1 MRRQIAPNRLKQ
13 FFLRLRLTVDR
24 KHAGTTGI
32 TNEISQN
39 SFRLGSAT
47 DSSDVSDV
55 KFNDVVGLSA
65 NSLTLSS
72 TYLASLISVCLLLS
86 FVSNIAAGG
95 TISSG

>member
-1 MRRQIAPNRLKQ
+1 MREQQVKPLKP
-13 FFLRLRLTVDR
+13 LR
-24 KHAGTTGI
+24 
-32 TNEISQN
+32 N
-39 SFRLGSAT
+39 SFRLSGAT

-72 TYLASLISVCLLLS
+72 TYLTSPISVCLSLS
-86 FVSNIAAGG
+86 FVSNIVADG